1 MSNKYGAKRTYSSLC
16 SRFFA
21 SKKEAGRAEELTLLE
36 KAREI
41 YNLEFQPKYVLCSDP
56 KITYTADFRYRD
68 YTRPS
73 SNVVVVEDVKGMLL
87 RETKVKLAWLK
98 EKYGIDVILS

>member
-1 MSNKYGAKRTYSSLC
+1 MNKYGSVRTWSELC
-16 SRFFA
+16 QREFA
-21 SKKEAGRAEELTLLE
+21 SKKECRRAEELTLLE

-41 YNLEFQPKYVLCSDP
+41 YNLEFQPKYALCSKP

-73 SNVVVVEDVKGMLL
+73 SDVIVVEDSKGLLL
-87 RETKVKLAWLK
+87 RETRVKIAWVK

>member
-1 MSNKYGAKRTYSSLC
+1 MNKYNAKRTWSELC
-16 SRFFA
+16 QREFA
-21 SKKEAGRAEELTLLE
+21 SMKEARRAEELTLLE

-41 YNLEFQPKYVLCSDP
+41 YKLEFQPKYVLCSNP

-73 SNVVVVEDVKGMLL
+73 SDVVVVEDSKGLLL
-87 RETKVKLAWLK
+87 RETRVKIAWVK

>member
-1 MSNKYGAKRTYSSLC
+1 MNKYGARRTWSELC
-16 SRFFA
+16 QREFA
-21 SKKEAGRAEELTLLE
+21 SMKECRRAEELTLLE

-41 YNLEFQPKYVLCSDP
+41 YNLEFQPKYVLCSNP

-73 SNVVVVEDVKGMLL
+73 SDVIVVEDSKGLLL
-87 RETKVKLAWLK
+87 RETRVKIAWVK

>member
-1 MSNKYGAKRTYSSLC
+1 MNKYGARRTWSELC
-16 SRFFA
+16 QREFA
-21 SKKEAGRAEELTLLE
+21 SMKEARRAEELTLLE

-41 YNLEFQPKYVLCSDP
+41 YNLEFQPKYVLCSKP

-68 YTRPS
+68 YTRPPS
-73 SNVVVVEDVKGMLL
+73 DVIVVEDSKGLLL
-87 RETKVKLAWLK
+87 RETRVKIAWVK